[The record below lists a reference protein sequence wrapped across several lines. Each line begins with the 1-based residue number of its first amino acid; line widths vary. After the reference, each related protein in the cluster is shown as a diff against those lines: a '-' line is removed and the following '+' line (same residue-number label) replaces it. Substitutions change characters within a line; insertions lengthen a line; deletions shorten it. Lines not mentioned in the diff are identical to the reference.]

1 MEILEDEGKLF
12 KETKMGMMESF
23 IPGNNKIKSLV
34 QIEMEQLQIRRL
46 NIYGENV
53 ESPQM
58 IIYVIIK
65 IFLKNLNE
73 FIKIKKFSPFGYQ
86 QIQAD
91 LGFIHSFFKENLVFV
106 DVENILDGF
115 QNEII
120 KNCEFNT
127 VGLTDENKLSDE
139 LINDMI
145 QLQSKE
151 FKNIYIVASES
162 NPKDDEINT
171 NKI

>member
-127 VGLTDENKLSDE
+127 FGLSNENKLSND

-145 QLQSKE
+145 QLHNKE
-151 FKNIYIVASES
+151 FKNIYIVVSDNNNE
-162 NPKDDEINT
+162 EINT
-171 NKI
+171 NKN

>member
-1 MEILEDEGKLF
+1 
-12 KETKMGMMESF
+12 
-23 IPGNNKIKSLV
+23 
-34 QIEMEQLQIRRL
+34 
-46 NIYGENV
+46 
-53 ESPQM
+53 M

-73 FIKIKKFSPFGYQ
+73 FIKIKKFYPFGYQ

-151 FKNIYIVASES
+151 FKNIYIVVSES